1 MEIEAKEYFGDHESK
16 DDGRKDGF
24 ESDEG
29 GGPDDVLR
37 MEFNTPDEAKSFY
50 NKYSRLKGFA
60 TRQGRKL
67 TNSAGDIVRYTFVCT
82 RQGYREKKWLEMA
95 NQKREHKIVTR
106 CGCLAEMRI
115 KKRWEWQMVHVSHNH
130 ELTSGKFIDYLR
142 SHRRIS
148 DVEIVQMTSMRE
160 VGINIPKIYEFFAAQ
175 IGGFNFVTFTKQDM
189 YNEVRRQRGMQKGD
203 VSAVIRYLEVEWV
216 KDFYRKKTAWATT
229 YIRGRFFAGI
239 RTTSRCESLHAK
251 LGRFVESRYVVL
263 EFVTN
268 FQRCVNFLRENENVL
283 EFRSWY
289 RTLVLQ
295 TEFVELGK
303 DGRTKYTWEMFWR
316 FVKLLKGAF
325 EFTYVDAI
333 KMLTAKIMVEQV
345 MELSVEVRDNG
356 GGGADG
362 SNQLAR

>member
-115 KKRWEWQMVHVSHNH
+115 KKRWEWQM
-130 ELTSGKFIDYLR
+130 FIDYLR

-203 VSAVIRYLEVEWV
+203 VSAVIRYLEGV
-216 KDFYRKKTAWATT
+216 
-229 YIRGRFFAGI
+229 
-239 RTTSRCESLHAK
+239 SRVDN
-251 LGRFVESRYVVL
+251 R
-263 EFVTN
+263 
-268 FQRCVNFLRENENVL
+268 
-283 EFRSWY
+283 
-289 RTLVLQ
+289 
-295 TEFVELGK
+295 
-303 DGRTKYTWEMFWR
+303 MFWR
-316 FVKLLKGAF
+316 YKVVSENNLCDLFWSDGRSQFDYAIFGDVLAF
-325 EFTYVDAI
+325 DATYGRNKYNLPV
-333 KMLTAKIMVEQV
+333 VV
-345 MELSVEVRDNG
+345 FSGVNHH
-356 GGGADG
+356 
-362 SNQLAR
+362 NQTCVFGCAMISCKTQES

>member
-115 KKRWEWQMVHVSHNH
+115 KKRWEWQM
-130 ELTSGKFIDYLR
+130 
-142 SHRRIS
+142 
-148 DVEIVQMTSMRE
+148 
-160 VGINIPKIYEFFAAQ
+160 

-203 VSAVIRYLEVEWV
+203 VSAVIRYLEGV
-216 KDFYRKKTAWATT
+216 
-229 YIRGRFFAGI
+229 
-239 RTTSRCESLHAK
+239 SRVDN
-251 LGRFVESRYVVL
+251 R
-263 EFVTN
+263 
-268 FQRCVNFLRENENVL
+268 
-283 EFRSWY
+283 
-289 RTLVLQ
+289 
-295 TEFVELGK
+295 
-303 DGRTKYTWEMFWR
+303 MFWR
-316 FVKLLKGAF
+316 YKVVSENNLCDLFWSDGRSQFDYAIFGDVLAF
-325 EFTYVDAI
+325 DATYGRNKYNLPV
-333 KMLTAKIMVEQV
+333 VV
-345 MELSVEVRDNG
+345 FSGVNHH
-356 GGGADG
+356 
-362 SNQLAR
+362 NQTCVFGCAMISCKTQES